1 MNEKASEPFAE
12 PTKLPENILEILNG
26 FVMGFDKT
34 IGLRY
39 TSAKIDELHG
49 IVPVGEHLQQP
60 YGLVHG
66 GVYASIAES
75 MASSGAAMTARMRG
89 QSVVGLENTTS
100 FLRAIREGSIHGV
113 AKALVRGRKFHV
125 WEVQLFGDN
134 GKLAATGR
142 VRLAC
147 LEPGSRVAGEE
158 PQVRSL
164 KS

>member
-1 MNEKASEPFAE
+1 MSEITE
-12 PTKLPENILEILNG
+12 LPDNILEILNSH
-26 FVMGFDKT
+26 VMGFDQT

-39 TSAKIDELHG
+39 ISAEIDELHG
-49 IVPVGEHLQQP
+49 IVAVAEHLLQP

-89 QSVVGLENTTS
+89 QSVVGLENSTS
-100 FLRAIREGSIHGV
+100 FLRAIREGNIHGV

-125 WEVQLFGDN
+125 WEVQLFGDDR
-134 GKLAATGR
+134 KLAAIGR

-147 LEPGSRVAGEE
+147 LEPGTVVAGEQ
-158 PQVRSL
+158 PTV